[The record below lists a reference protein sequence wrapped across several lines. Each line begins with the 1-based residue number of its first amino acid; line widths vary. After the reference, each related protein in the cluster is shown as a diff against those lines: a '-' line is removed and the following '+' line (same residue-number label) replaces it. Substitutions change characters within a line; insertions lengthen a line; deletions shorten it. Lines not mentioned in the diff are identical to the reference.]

1 MKNGRVRGLAI
12 AMWRMDVGNP
22 EEAESSEA
30 VMKLSKQETMVPQTG
45 WWPWSG
51 EQPGIALIQAL
62 AND

>member
-1 MKNGRVRGLAI
+1 
-12 AMWRMDVGNP
+12 MDVGNP